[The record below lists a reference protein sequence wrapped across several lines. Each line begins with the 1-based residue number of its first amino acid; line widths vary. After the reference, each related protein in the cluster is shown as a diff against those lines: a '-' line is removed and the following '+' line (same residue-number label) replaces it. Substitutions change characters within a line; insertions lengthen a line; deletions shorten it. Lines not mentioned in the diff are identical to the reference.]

1 MTSRGKSRGESPAW
15 TTAKH
20 CIAVSF
26 CSTHGGGRHA
36 MTLLRESFANP
47 QARRGSVS
55 LFRASSLQIGHIVA
69 NSIFEGRRL
78 A

>member
-1 MTSRGKSRGESPAW
+1 MSRRGENGRNSPAW

-26 CSTHGGGRHA
+26 CSTHGRGRHA

-47 QARRGSVS
+47 QARRGSVF
-55 LFRASSLQIGHIVA
+55 LFRASSPQIGHIVT